1 MSEAKPGVSPAIP
14 GRLTETSLDLP
25 EDITEDRAAE
35 CGRVLLRMH
44 ESSCWWLGDWFNFVQ
59 ERFPQTWPQMVEATE
74 YQERTLR
81 KFGWMCRR
89 IPRGKRYELLSP
101 RHHEIVA
108 PLPPEKQE
116 EYLQKA
122 APEKRGDPP
131 KLSTRE
137 LQEDVRAEPEAD
149 PGRPRNAETIEEV
162 ICPECG
168 SVYPLR
174 NAITRTVEV

>member
-1 MSEAKPGVSPAIP
+1 MSAHNDAPAIP
-14 GRLTETSLDLP
+14 GEITETSLDLP
-25 EDITEDRAAE
+25 EDITEEKAAE

-59 ERFPQTWPQMVEATE
+59 ERFPERWPQMVEATE

-89 IPRGKRYELLSP
+89 IPRGKRHSLLSP

-108 PLPPEKQE
+108 PLPPEKQD
-116 EYLQKA
+116 EYLGKA
-122 APEKRGDPP
+122 APDKPGDPP

-137 LQEDVRAEPEAD
+137 LQEDVRKEPEAD
-149 PGRPRNAETIEEV
+149 RGRPRNVETITEFV
-162 ICPECG
+162 CPECG
-168 SVYPLR
+168 AVSPMSSVQ
-174 NAITRTVEV
+174 TRTVEA